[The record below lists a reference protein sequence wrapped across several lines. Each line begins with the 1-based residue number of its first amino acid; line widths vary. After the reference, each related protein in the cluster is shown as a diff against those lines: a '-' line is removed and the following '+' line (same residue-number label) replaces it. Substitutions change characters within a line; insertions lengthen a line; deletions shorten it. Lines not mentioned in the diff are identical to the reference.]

1 MDLEFFDVN
10 MYAGARNRGSYKPVT
25 DSESCR
31 SMMNRKGIRRALV
44 WHIAQFEYSVP
55 EGNNMLSRFITDT
68 DILTGCWTLLPPQT
82 PELPDRK
89 TFFRRM
95 KDERIKA
102 LRAFPGE
109 HKYILDRT
117 AFGTFM
123 DEISERKI
131 PLILS
136 LRFFGIGFP
145 EIYSFLKEYPGIT
158 CILCD
163 LGVWGQDRYTR
174 PLLEQY
180 PDLYLETS
188 FLSAQD
194 GVTEDLVSIYGP
206 ERLVF
211 GSGFPE
217 REPES
222 AMLSLIHADMGR
234 PEKEMIAFRNLER
247 ILGRVVL

>member
-1 MDLEFFDVN
+1 MNLEFFDAN
-10 MYAGARNRGSYKPVT
+10 LYAGARNRGSYKPVT
-25 DSESCR
+25 DPEICR
-31 SMMNRKGIRRALV
+31 EMMNRKGLGRALV

-55 EGNNMLSRFITDT
+55 EGNNMLSRFISDTDT
-68 DILTGCWTLLPPQT
+68 LTGCWTLLPPWT
-82 PELPDRK
+82 PELPDRA

-95 KDERIKA
+95 KEERIMA

-109 HKYILDRT
+109 HKFVLGRT

-123 DEISERKI
+123 DEISDRKI
-131 PLILS
+131 PLLLS
-136 LRFFGIGFP
+136 LRFYGIGFP
-145 EIYSFLKEYPGIT
+145 EIYAFLKEYPGIT

-180 PDLYLETS
+180 PNLYLETS

-194 GVTEDLVSIYGP
+194 GVTEDLAAAYGS

-222 AMLSLIHADMGR
+222 AMLSLLHADMDQ
-234 PEKEMIAFRNLER
+234 PEKEMIAGRNLER
-247 ILGRVVL
+247 IFGGVEL